1 MEDHGVES
9 CLETTPHPMMKEN
22 VVKIAKRNQ
31 KMIAKVLKEG
41 ARKKSV
47 NDVIKKGMR
56 PRRVV
61 SLREVASATQV
72 MSIAKENKEAIRP
85 PMILV
90 IATADGRIR
99 VIAEGKRIAGDRS
112 REGDLMTVRLEKG
125 VAAGTFQDL
134 RP

>member
-1 MEDHGVES
+1 MKDHGVES

-41 ARKKSV
+41 ARKKSG

-61 SLREVASATQV
+61 SLREVASAIQV
-72 MSIAKENKEAIRP
+72 MSSAKENREEIHP

-90 IATADGRIR
+90 IATADGKIK
-99 VIAEGKRIAGDRS
+99 VIAEGKKIARDRS
-112 REGDLMTVRLEKG
+112 REGDLITVRHEKG
-125 VAAGTFQDL
+125 AAAGTFQDL